1 MEVINPT
8 PYVMDRG
15 VIFDR
20 KGNETLV
27 VMIKGT
33 FSFSQGQSQLA
44 EEQLPINWED
54 QYAGDPTTSG
64 IYLPTDMLP
73 TRPSTGITLKGHAI
87 APQPNT
93 RRMEVGIRVGNLQQL
108 AVVMGD
114 RIGYG
119 AIDSPATFDRIALCW
134 ENAFGGC
141 DTSHD
146 NAKHH
151 EALPSNPVGKGF
163 MARNS
168 KLSASDIALPNI
180 EHPSRLLRNAGER
193 PAAVGFAPVA
203 PVWEQR
209 RQYAGTYDENW
220 ETQRAPLLPDD
231 FDDRFLQCAPPEL
244 TAQGYLEGTE
254 ECVLLGMSEEGRLG
268 FPLAADRAPT
278 IGVRMGTTGTRSKP
292 KLEAI
297 HFDTDERTYTVL
309 WKSMIN
315 VQGKVEQIQN
325 IEARIL

>member
-1 MEVINPT
+1 
-8 PYVMDRG
+8 
-15 VIFDR
+15 
-20 KGNETLV
+20 
-27 VMIKGT
+27 
-33 FSFSQGQSQLA
+33 
-44 EEQLPINWED
+44 
-54 QYAGDPTTSG
+54 
-64 IYLPTDMLP
+64 
-73 TRPSTGITLKGHAI
+73 
-87 APQPNT
+87 
-93 RRMEVGIRVGNLQQL
+93 
-108 AVVMGD
+108 
-114 RIGYG
+114 
-119 AIDSPATFDRIALCW
+119 
-134 ENAFGGC
+134 
-141 DTSHD
+141 
-146 NAKHH
+146 
-151 EALPSNPVGKGF
+151 
-163 MARNS
+163 
-168 KLSASDIALPNI
+168 
-180 EHPSRLLRNAGER
+180 
-193 PAAVGFAPVA
+193 VA